1 MKKKIIIGI
10 AIFILASILGGV
22 HIVRSIDRTVSTL
35 DNIIKLHQV
44 EILRE
49 HLLIQIKR
57 VQSDL
62 SLKDTPFA
70 RKKSTVFSHVDA
82 LIGVVSTCF
91 NCHHNEKMM
100 ARLTDFRNDTIVYKD
115 SLKVVFSRKSAGI
128 KLQWER
134 DKAYEKGEHL
144 LAEIQKVIALTSAR
158 LQEKTKISLEKI
170 AHMKSMLT
178 IFILSGPIV
187 AVLFAVIFIASFT
200 GPLSKL
206 LEATRRL
213 KKGNLDYRVEKL
225 SDEFGELAG
234 AFNEMADS
242 LKEQMEKMQRAEQM
256 AFIGEMAAGLAHE
269 IKNPLAGIKLSIE
282 VLADE
287 LELSEEDRSVLS
299 KIIGEIKR
307 IEKLMKSL
315 LNFARP
321 PKPTFEA
328 MDVNRV
334 IENTSATLNFML
346 KKRSRKEEEEEEI
359 SLVKELDENVPP
371 IDADTGQIQQVLIN
385 LMMNAIDAIEGKGT
399 LIVKTSYEGE
409 EDRIVIDVSDS
420 GKGFDVGQG
429 ERIFKPFF
437 TTKSKGTGL
446 GLAITK
452 QLVEGHGGK
461 IEAFNNES
469 GGATFRI
476 ILPLK
481 REGEE
486 ES

>member
-10 AIFILASILGGV
+10 SIFILASILGGV

-70 RKKSTVFSHVDA
+70 RTKSTVFSHVDA
-82 LIGVVSTCF
+82 LLKVVNTCF
-91 NCHHNEKMM
+91 NCHHTEKMM
-100 ARLTDFRNDTIVYKD
+100 TRLTDFRNDTIVYKD
-115 SLKVVFSRKSAGI
+115 SLNRVFSRKSAGL

-134 DKAYEKGEHL
+134 DNAYEKGEHL
-144 LAEIQKVIALTSAR
+144 LAEIKKMIALTSAR
-158 LQEKTKISLEKI
+158 LEEKTKISLKKI

-178 IFILSGPIV
+178 LFILSGPIV
-187 AVLFAVIFIASFT
+187 AVLFAVIFIGSIT

-206 LEATRRL
+206 LEATRKL

-225 SDEFGELAG
+225 SDEFGELAE

-242 LKEQMEKMQRAEQM
+242 LKEQMDKMQRAEQM

-287 LELSEEDRSVLS
+287 LDLSEEDRSVLS

-328 MDVNRV
+328 MDLNRV
-334 IENTSATLNFML
+334 IENTAATLNFML
-346 KKRSRKEEEEEEI
+346 KKRSGKEEEEI
-359 SLVKELDENVPP
+359 SLVKELDENLPP
-371 IDADTGQIQQVLIN
+371 IDADMGQLQQVLIN
-385 LMMNAIDAIEGKGT
+385 LMMNAIDAIEGEGT
-399 LIVKTSYEGE
+399 LTVKTFYDGEG
-409 EDRIVIDVSDS
+409 DSIVIDISDT
-420 GKGFDVGQG
+420 GKGFEEGAEDK
-429 ERIFKPFF
+429 IFKPFF

-461 IEAFNNES
+461 IEAFNNEA

-476 ILPLK
+476 ILSVT
-481 REGEE
+481 RDREE